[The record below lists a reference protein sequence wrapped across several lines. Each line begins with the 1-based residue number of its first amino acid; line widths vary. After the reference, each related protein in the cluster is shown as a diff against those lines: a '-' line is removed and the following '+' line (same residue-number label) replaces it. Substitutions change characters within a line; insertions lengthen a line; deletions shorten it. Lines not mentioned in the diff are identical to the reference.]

1 MVIPIGLYLLSYFAT
16 YVTILACSSDGI
28 AIVIGVALLGAYRYS
43 NRFDVGVA
51 IVVHRSSLWCD
62 VVCHAL
68 IITSYRH

>member
-1 MVIPIGLYLLSYFAT
+1 MVVPIGLHLLSYFTT
-16 YVTILACSSDGI
+16 YVTIFARSSDGI

-51 IVVHRSSLWCD
+51 IVVHRSSLWCV
-62 VVCHAL
+62 VVCRAL